1 MAIDDSLLT
10 GIGSD
15 NIQTVILDWQNETIV
30 KLQKSLDEKA
40 SSGTS
45 LKLRQSIQPRKLE
58 QTENGLLMVIEAE
71 DYYKYIDEGVRGVGG
86 EKKGGGIFQQV
97 APNSPFSYKKGSKPS
112 VKHFEQWARIKGLN
126 PFAVRESVFRKGLT
140 PNFFF
145 SSVMTNEWINELSTR
160 LEEVG
165 ANNIEVI
172 LKNSIEQ

>member
-15 NIQTVILDWQNETIV
+15 NIQTVILDWQNETIT

-45 LKLRQSIQPRKLE
+45 LQLRQSIQPKKLQ
-58 QTENGLLMVIEAE
+58 QTESGLLMVIEAE

-86 EKKGGGIFQQV
+86 ERSTGGIFEQV
-97 APNSPFSYKKGSKPS
+97 APNSPFSYKEGGRPS
-112 VKHFEQWARIKGLN
+112 VKHFEQWAATKGIN
-126 PFAVRESVFRKGLT
+126 PFAVRESVFRKGIK
-140 PNFFF
+140 PNNFF
-145 SSVMTNEWINELSTR
+145 SSVMTDEWINELSTR
-160 LEEVG
+160 LEKVG
-165 ANNIEVI
+165 AENIEVI

>member
-15 NIQTVILDWQNETIV
+15 NIETVILEWQNETIEL
-30 KLQKSLDEKA
+30 LQASLDSKA

-45 LKLRQSIQPRKLE
+45 LKLRQSIQPKEL
-58 QTENGLLMVIEAE
+58 QKTDNGLLMVIEAE

-97 APNSPFSYKKGSKPS
+97 APNSPFSYKEGGRPS
-112 VKHFEQWARIKGLN
+112 VKHFEQWAATKGIN
-126 PFAVRESVFRKGLT
+126 PFAVRESVFRKGIT
-140 PNFFF
+140 PNHFF
-145 SSVMTNEWINELSTR
+145 SDVMTDEWVNELSVR
-160 LEEVG
+160 LEKVG
-165 ANNIEVI
+165 ASNIEVI

>member
-58 QTENGLLMVIEAE
+58 QTESGLLMVIEAE

-112 VKHFEQWARIKGLN
+112 VKHFEQWSMTKGLN
-126 PFAVRESVFRKGLT
+126 PFAVRESVFRKGLR
-140 PNFFF
+140 PNNFF
-145 SSVMTNEWINELSTR
+145 SSVMTDEWINELTIR

-165 ANNIEVI
+165 ASNIEVI

>member
-15 NIQTVILDWQNETIV
+15 DIQSVILDWQNETII

-40 SSGTS
+40 SGGTS
-45 LKLRQSIQPRKLE
+45 LKLRQSIVPKQLE
-58 QTENGLLMVIEAE
+58 QTEGGLLMVIEAE
-71 DYYKYIDEGVRGVGG
+71 DYYKFIDEGVQGVGG

-97 APNSPFSYKKGSKPS
+97 APNSPFKYKLGSKPS
-112 VKHFEQWARIKGLN
+112 VRHFEQWANAKGIN
-126 PFAVRESVFRKGLT
+126 PFAVRESVFRKGLK
-140 PNFFF
+140 PNNFFT
-145 SSVMTNEWINELSTR
+145 SVMTDEWINELSTR

-165 ANNIEVI
+165 AENIEVI